1 MLVIGQLS
9 FLKSNTKLWIL
20 NNGIGI
26 FRPSNIK
33 GLGSTA
39 QDKGKVFKSWIN
51 GIKRLVFVT
60 KEGQILVN
68 LI

>member
-1 MLVIGQLS
+1 MLVIGQLA
-9 FLKSNTKLWIL
+9 FLKSNTKLWIF
-20 NNGIGI
+20 NDSIGI
-26 FRPSNIK
+26 FRSSNIK
-33 GLGSTA
+33 GFSCTTL
-39 QDKGKVFKSWIN
+39 DKGKVFKVWIN